1 VEAVLIAVVVGVCL
15 LNCEVCR
22 AARLEAEAG
31 LPLLKEA
38 RNCAGVARGN
48 LLQRSEALEDA
59 LYPRDSDAACRG
71 SIAGTQSSRG
81 AAGSGRGSWGGQEWR
96 AGCACVRYASN

>member
-1 VEAVLIAVVVGVCL
+1 MEAVLIAVVVGVCL

-48 LLQRSEALEDA
+48 LLQRSEVLEDA
-59 LYPRDSDAACRG
+59 LYPRDS
-71 SIAGTQSSRG
+71 
-81 AAGSGRGSWGGQEWR
+81 GRVSWGGQEWR
-96 AGCACVRYASN
+96 AVCACVRYASN